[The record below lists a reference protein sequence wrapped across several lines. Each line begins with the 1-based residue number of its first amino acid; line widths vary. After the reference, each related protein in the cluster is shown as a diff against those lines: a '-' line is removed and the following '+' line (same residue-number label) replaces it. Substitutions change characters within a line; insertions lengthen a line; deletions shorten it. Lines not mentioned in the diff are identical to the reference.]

1 MKKMT
6 KTLWVFLLM
15 LGCLL
20 GTGHVLAATPIQ
32 PKGTGTEENPYE
44 ISTVDELFWF
54 AGLINGTLT
63 DGTAKN
69 TATCAVPT
77 ADINIPISYGGE
89 SSAITA
95 TGEIWAD

>member
-15 LGCLL
+15 FGYML
-20 GTGHVLAATPIQ
+20 GTGHVLAAAPTQ
-32 PKGTGTEENPYE
+32 PAGAGTQENPYE
-44 ISTVDELFWF
+44 ISTEDELFWF

-69 TATCAVPT
+69 TAACAVPT

-89 SSAITA
+89 SSTITT

>member
-20 GTGHVLAATPIQ
+20 GTGHVLAATPTQ
-32 PKGTGTEENPYE
+32 PTGTGTQASPYQ
-44 ISTVDELFWF
+44 IATADELRWF

-63 DGTAKN
+63 DGTTKN
-69 TATCAVPT
+69 TATCAEPT

-89 SSAITA
+89 SSAIAA

>member
-20 GTGHVLAATPIQ
+20 GTGHVLAATPTQ
-32 PKGTGTEENPYE
+32 PAGEGTQENPYE
-44 ISTVDELFWF
+44 ISTEDELFWF

-63 DGTAKN
+63 DGTAQN
-69 TATCAVPT
+69 TAACAVPT

-89 SSAITA
+89 SSTITA
-95 TGEIWAD
+95 TEIWAD

>member
-1 MKKMT
+1 MF
-6 KTLWVFLLM
+6 WRP
-15 LGCLL
+15 
-20 GTGHVLAATPIQ
+20 HPPNPRARA
-32 PKGTGTEENPYE
+32 PKENPYE
-44 ISTVDELFWF
+44 ISTEDELFWF